1 MIAADL
7 QVWGQNLATVTS
19 LLFGLLALWRPRA
32 MAHSLSFELRGS
44 RGRAEFRIGFGG
56 FMIGLAAYV
65 LWVQH
70 PMAFAAL
77 GFLWLGGAAGRV
89 LVWMIDQPVLD
100 RSYMMIFLFELAH
113 AALLLWY
120 QVFQWQSGRT

>member
-19 LLFGLLALWRPRA
+19 LLFGLLALWRPRG
-32 MAHSLSFELRGS
+32 MAHSLNFELRGS

-77 GFLWLGGAAGRV
+77 GFLWLGGAIGRV
-89 LVWMIDQPVLD
+89 IVWMIDQPVLD
-100 RSYMMIFLFELAH
+100 RSYMMIFLFELVH

-120 QVFQWQSGRT
+120 QIFQWHSGRV